1 MDIKVLVIHGKLDK
15 IVPFS
20 YSADILK
27 RIHWARMIEV
37 GSEPGQIES
46 LDFGHNWTEYFGV
59 DVWYQVI
66 TRFLNESTNDG
77 RAKL

>member
-1 MDIKVLVIHGKLDK
+1 MIHGKFDK

-27 RIHWARMIEV
+27 RIPWARMVEI

-46 LDFGHNWTEYFGV
+46 LDFGHSWTEYFGV

-66 TRFLNESTNDG
+66 TRFLNESTNDV
-77 RAKL
+77 RARL